1 MPARADEGHVNPRLS
16 PAIRWLAVVV
26 LLFLI
31 NGSLL
36 FFVPGFQV
44 PLWPWDIPPF
54 NARFLGAI
62 YIAEAAS
69 VALLVV
75 HNRWSPARLALTIA
89 IIFTVTATA
98 GTLIHADQLF
108 WPGKRAM
115 LWYFIYAVYVILP
128 ALALW
133 YYRNLPRP
141 PSHPMPPGLRSI
153 AVLLGFVLAIYGL
166 VSFAVP
172 ELATSFWPWPVDQL
186 HGRVYSGIFMAGGI
200 GLVMAGWG
208 GAREEV
214 QVMGTAAFCLGVAA
228 IAGLYLASGAT
239 GREIAYGVGTII
251 WLAAFAV
258 FAAIGAALLAA
269 ARARVG

>member
-1 MPARADEGHVNPRLS
+1 MSARANEDRGNPRLS
-16 PAIRWLAVVV
+16 PAIRWLSFIV

-36 FFVPGFQV
+36 FFVPSFQV

-69 VALLVV
+69 VALLFAY
-75 HNRWSPARLALTIA
+75 NRWSPARVALTIA

-98 GTLIHADQLF
+98 GTLIHGDQLF

-133 YYRNLPRP
+133 HYRNLPRVP
-141 PSHPMPPGLRSI
+141 AYPIPSRLRSA
-153 AVLLGFVLAIYGL
+153 AVLLGFVLAAYGL
-166 VSFAVP
+166 VSFAAP
-172 ELATSFWPWPVDQL
+172 EWATSFWPWPVDQL
-186 HGRVYSGIFMAGGI
+186 HGRVYSGIFIAGGA
-200 GLVMAGWG
+200 GLVMAGRG

-214 QVMGTAAFCLGVAA
+214 QVMGTAALALGLAA
-228 IAGLYLASGAT
+228 IAGLYLASAST
-239 GREIAYGVGTII
+239 GREIAYGAGTIV
-251 WLAAFAV
+251 WLAAFAA
-258 FAAIGAALLAA
+258 FAVIGAALLVSTRS
-269 ARARVG
+269 RAG

>member
-1 MPARADEGHVNPRLS
+1 MLAKADEDRENARLS
-16 PAIRWLAVVV
+16 PTIRWLAFIV

-36 FFVPGFQV
+36 FFVPSFQI
-44 PLWPWDIPPF
+44 PLWPWGIPPF

-75 HNRWSPARLALTIA
+75 YNRWSPARLALTIA

-108 WPGKRAM
+108 WPRKRAM
-115 LWYFIYAVYVILP
+115 LWYFIYAVYVVLP

-141 PSHPMPPGLRSI
+141 PSHSMPSGLRSA
-153 AVLLGFVLAIYGL
+153 AVLLGFVLAAYGL
-166 VSFAVP
+166 VSFAAP
-172 ELATSFWPWPVDQL
+172 EWATSFWPWPVDAM
-186 HGRVYSGIFMAGGI
+186 HGRVYSGIFMAGGA
-200 GLVMAGWG
+200 GLVMAGRG

-214 QVMGTAAFCLGVAA
+214 QVMGTAALALGIGA
-228 IAGLYLASGAT
+228 IVGLYLASAST
-239 GREIAYGVGTII
+239 GREIAYGAGTIV
-251 WLAAFAV
+251 WLVAFAAFAV
-258 FAAIGAALLAA
+258 IGAALLASTR
-269 ARARVG
+269 ARAG